1 MENQEKITQLE
12 NKLRQVLEAYSI
24 IEEYACLLVGSDCAE
39 NETITYANSIV
50 EIALSIDN
58 E

>member
-1 MENQEKITQLE
+1 MENQEKIAQLE
-12 NKLRQVLEAYSI
+12 NKLRQVLRAYYM
-24 IEEYACLLVGSDCAE
+24 IEEYACLLVGSDCEE
-39 NETITYANSIV
+39 NEIITKANSIV